1 MTKTYGNKREKRKIQ
16 KKWWYKRF
24 CHELIWANLLWL
36 KITLSRYFIWCCY
49 CIFVPSSHKTWLL
62 CYIKY
67 IEIRCVIHSKL
78 NLYIENGTFYIVIV
92 YLECHWKCALCV
104 FWVSF
109 WRFIWHYSFVPMLQ
123 MYSILQFKLQ
133 KRRTE
138 KKTDTK
144 AVFDKE
150 NKKSR
155 NQLTTNVLL
164 FLKLI

>member
-1 MTKTYGNKREKRKIQ
+1 MTLLWQKHMEINVKERKIE
-16 KKWWYKRF
+16 KKWYKRF

-36 KITLSRYFIWCCY
+36 KITLSSYFIWCCF

-62 CYIKY
+62 CCIIHRNTVRDSFK
-67 IEIRCVIHSKL
+67 IESVYVES
-78 NLYIENGTFYIVIV
+78 GTFYIVIV

-133 KRRTE
+133 K
-138 KKTDTK
+138 
-144 AVFDKE
+144 KE
-150 NKKSR
+150 NREKDQHKSNIWQR
-155 NQLTTNVLL
+155 E
-164 FLKLI
+164 